1 MSWPLRCFATA
12 AFAFVASGCS
22 EKADGPPTGPD
33 FHIITDTTTV
43 CDVGHISQLAN
54 SFFGPGRQQT
64 VKRLVDSLG
73 TLSASNSTKYSV
85 NAKNM
90 GFDIMAQIEGAVN
103 EGTSGDP
110 AVGSDLVNHLLLC
123 MYNPSSEA
131 TSYPEIFPE
140 NFTVSLT
147 RTASAHGAFGER
159 SGTSVSP
166 VFSQPITAPY
176 TGVAPPTSS
185 TKWGD
190 LITNNPHRVVYYGR
204 PDLTDD
210 TKLRYEWKSIP
221 RGVNLGSSYV
231 IVGFCLDAATQTTT
245 MIVEQSTGGTA
256 VQAYADAYFLTPS
269 VTGTCSPN
277 LAVLAGTS
285 PFQLAHRLFHY
296 GVDLLSPSPLMA
308 AVLTTGVGSKTKC
321 CSVFGPTNV
330 GSVDLAVTPSNT
342 NGTPSVPTTLKVNTQ
357 KFRLTVTTKSGN
369 TPVNGVRITLST
381 GTNNGT
387 PTTIRKAA
395 SATADCRTAPPAV
408 GVTGEDGNTAGT
420 YDFPFLCIT
429 STGGVF
435 VTVTADVADRS
446 DQPVSLTSNKIKVTP

>member
-1 MSWPLRCFATA
+1 MQMSWPLRCFATA

-22 EKADGPPTGPD
+22 EKADGPPTGPE
-33 FHIITDTTTV
+33 FHTIIDESSG
-43 CDVGHISQLAN
+43 CDVGHLSQLAN
-54 SFFGPGRQQT
+54 FFFKQPRQGV
-64 VKRLVDSLG
+64 VKNLVDLLG
-73 TLSASNSTKYSV
+73 TQNTQDPYGV
-85 NAKNM
+85 NAKNT
-90 GFDIMAQIEGAVN
+90 GFNIMAQVEAAVN
-103 EGTSGDP
+103 DATSGDP
-110 AVGSDLVNHLLLC
+110 AVGSDLINHLLLC

-131 TSYPEIFPE
+131 SSYPETFPE
-140 NFTVSLT
+140 SFTISLT
-147 RTASAHGAFGER
+147 QTSSAHGAFGER
-159 SGTSVSP
+159 SGASVSAVLSRP
-166 VFSQPITAPY
+166 LSAPY

-256 VQAYADAYFLTPS
+256 VQAYADAYFLTPT

-296 GVDLLSPSPLMA
+296 GMDLLSPSPLMA

-321 CSVFGPTNV
+321 CSVFGPTSV
-330 GSVDLAVTPSNT
+330 GSVDLAVTPSIK
-342 NGTPSVPTTLKVNTQ
+342 GTPSIPTTLKVNTQ
-357 KFRLTVTTKSGN
+357 KFPLTVTTKSGN

-395 SATADCRTAPPAV
+395 SATADCKAAPPAV
-408 GVTGEDGNTAGT
+408 GVTGEDGNAAGT

-435 VTVTADVADRS
+435 VTITADVADRS
-446 DQPVSLTSNKIKVTP
+446 DQPVSLTSNKTKVIP

>member
-1 MSWPLRCFATA
+1 MCRPLRYAGLIVPMLFAI
-12 AFAFVASGCS
+12 GCS
-22 EKADGPPTGPD
+22 EKADGPPTAPE
-33 FHIITDTTTV
+33 FHTIVNTSSG

-54 SFFGPGRQQT
+54 FFFKQPRQGV
-64 VKRLVDSLG
+64 VKDLVTSLG
-73 TLSASNSTKYSV
+73 SQAPYSV
-85 NAKNM
+85 DAKNT
-90 GFDIMAQIEGAVN
+90 GFNIMAQIEGAVN
-103 EGTSGDP
+103 DLSSGDP
-110 AVGSDLVNHLLLC
+110 AVGSDLINHLLLC

-147 RTASAHGAFGER
+147 QTSSAHGAFGER

-166 VFSQPITAPY
+166 VLSRPITAPY
-176 TGVAPPTSS
+176 TGVAQPTSS

-256 VQAYADAYFLTPS
+256 VQAYADAYFLTPT

-296 GVDLLSPSPLMA
+296 GMDLLSPSPLMA

-321 CSVFGPTNV
+321 CSVFGPTSV
-330 GSVDLAVTPSNT
+330 GIVDLAVTPSIK
-342 NGTPSVPTTLKVNTQ
+342 GTPSIPTTLKVNTQ
-357 KFRLTVTTKSGN
+357 KFPLTVTTKSGN

-395 SATADCRTAPPAV
+395 SATADCKTAPPAV
-408 GVTGEDGNTAGT
+408 GVTGEDGNAAGT

-429 STGGVF
+429 RTGGVF
-435 VTVTADVADRS
+435 VTITADVADRS
-446 DQPVSLTSNKIKVTP
+446 DQPVSLTSNKTKVIP